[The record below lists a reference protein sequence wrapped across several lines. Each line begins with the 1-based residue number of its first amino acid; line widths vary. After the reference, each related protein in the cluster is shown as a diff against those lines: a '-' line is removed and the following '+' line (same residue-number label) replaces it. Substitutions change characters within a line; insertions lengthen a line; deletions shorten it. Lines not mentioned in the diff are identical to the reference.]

1 MSRLAA
7 MLLCPLL
14 AGGGPAHAAGPAVDH
29 STIAFTLK
37 EKDLLPES
45 LAYDPQSGYFLVG
58 STRSGGIREVAAG
71 CREWD
76 FVAARAHGLWMV
88 TGMKADPKRRAL
100 WVASSDG
107 GNLVGHGPG
116 RGAAA
121 GLFEFDLDTGG
132 LIGRYL
138 LQDTG
143 AAHFLDD
150 LVVAPDGDVY
160 VTHSYDTGQVWRLDA
175 DTRTFA
181 PFYRGDA
188 GFHNPSGITVT
199 PDGKRLYVADDF
211 GISAIDIAQR
221 IRRPL
226 AAATGLKLA
235 GVEGL
240 YLYDHSLVLI
250 QPKLK
255 RVSRC
260 ALDQAGLTVTDCRVL
275 EQDHPLF
282 DDPTTGVIVDNTLY
296 YIANSQFDSVDSEGR
311 LPPLE
316 RLYQPVILKLE
327 L

>member
-14 AGGGPAHAAGPAVDH
+14 AGGGPAQAAGPAVNH

-58 STRSGGIREVAAG
+58 STRWGGIREAAPG

-76 FVAARAHGLWMV
+76 FAAARAQGLWMV
-88 TGMKADPKRRAL
+88 IGMKADPKRRTL

-107 GNLVGHGPG
+107 GRLVGHRPG
-116 RGAAA
+116 RGNAA

-138 LQDTG
+138 LDEPDVT
-143 AAHFLDD
+143 HFLHD

-160 VTHSYDTGQVWRLDA
+160 VTHSYDAGQVWRLDA
-175 DTRTFA
+175 ATRTFA

-188 GFHNPSGITVT
+188 AFHNPNSIAIT
-199 PDGKRLYVADDF
+199 PDGKRLYVAHDF
-211 GISAIDIAQR
+211 GISVIDIAQR
-221 IRRPL
+221 TRKPL
-226 AAATGLKLA
+226 AVPQGVKLA
-235 GVEGL
+235 GVNGL

-250 QPKLK
+250 QPAMK

-260 ALDQAGLTVTDCRVL
+260 SLDEAGLAVTACRVL
-275 EQDHPLF
+275 EQDHPMF
-282 DDPTTGVIVDNTLY
+282 DHPTTGVIVDNALY
-296 YIANSQFDSVDSEGR
+296 YIANSQSESVDAEGR
-311 LPPLE
+311 LPPLDH
-316 RLYQPVILKLE
+316 LYQPVILKLE